1 VKIENLKS
9 KIVNRKWFWFFLS
22 YTRNVSLTLEG
33 WVSVLAALE
42 AGRRPI
48 LAVYFQRDK
57 NLRGGDRVRA
67 AAAKAGAEI
76 KMATAEEIDVL
87 AQGKSHGGVLALAG
101 ERRFQSLDE
110 LITSL
115 SLHKGKG
122 PGDGVE
128 SPVSSFQS
136 PFIVMLDG
144 VEDPFNYGQAI
155 RALYAA
161 GAHGLVVPERNWD
174 TALAVVTRASA
185 GASEY
190 MPTARVADAKE
201 AIAFFKARGFGVAA
215 TAKDP
220 KSKSVYAVDLHG
232 PLFML
237 IGGERRGLNAATLAL
252 CDVLLTIPYGRDFKA
267 ELDVTSST
275 AALAFEVMRQRVWP
289 EHRQRSKR

>member
-1 VKIENLKS
+1 LGESNNLANQIENLKS

-22 YTRNVSLTLEG
+22 YTHPMPLALEG

-42 AGRRPI
+42 ANRRPI
-48 LAVYFQRDK
+48 TAIYLQRDK
-57 NLRGGDRVRA
+57 DLREGGRIQA
-67 AAAKAGAEI
+67 ASAKRGVEI
-76 KMATAEEIDVL
+76 KMASADEIDAL
-87 AQGKSHGGVLALAG
+87 AQGKSHGGVLALTG
-101 ERRFQSLDE
+101 ERKYQTLDE
-110 LITSL
+110 LIAGQ
-115 SLHKGKG
+115 K
-122 PGDGVE
+122 E
-128 SPVSSFQS
+128 

-161 GAHGLVVPERNWD
+161 GAHGLVVSERNWD

-190 MPTARVADAKE
+190 MPTARVADVKDT
-201 AIAFFKARGFGVAA
+201 ISFFKSHGFQIAA

-220 KSKSVYAVDLHG
+220 KSKSIYSVDLHG
-232 PLFML
+232 SLFML

-252 CDVLLTIPYGRDFKA
+252 CEVLLSIPYGRDFKA

-275 AALAFEVMRQRVWP
+275 AVLAFAVMQQRVWP
-289 EHRQRSKR
+289 QRKKKGSV

>member
-1 VKIENLKS
+1 
-9 KIVNRKWFWFFLS
+9 
-22 YTRNVSLTLEG
+22 
-33 WVSVLAALE
+33 
-42 AGRRPI
+42 
-48 LAVYFQRDK
+48 
-57 NLRGGDRVRA
+57 
-67 AAAKAGAEI
+67 
-76 KMATAEEIDVL
+76 
-87 AQGKSHGGVLALAG
+87 
-101 ERRFQSLDE
+101 
-110 LITSL
+110 
-115 SLHKGKG
+115 
-122 PGDGVE
+122 
-128 SPVSSFQS
+128 
-136 PFIVMLDG
+136 MLDG

-174 TALAVVTRASA
+174 TALAVATRASA

>member
-1 VKIENLKS
+1 MSSAPAWLAFAILPAVEA
-9 KIVNRKWFWFFLS
+9 
-22 YTRNVSLTLEG
+22 SLILEG

-42 AGRRPI
+42 AGRREI
-48 LAVYFQRDK
+48 QSVYVQEGKEIRTLAQI
-57 NLRGGDRVRA
+57 
-67 AAAKAGAEI
+67 E
-76 KMATAEEIDVL
+76 KMAEKKGVKILVVSEDEINTLAE
-87 AQGKSHGGVLALAG
+87 GKSHGGILAMAG
-101 ERRFQSLDE
+101 ERQFQSLDE
-110 LITSL
+110 LIAGQ
-115 SLHKGKG
+115 K
-122 PGDGVE
+122 DAFV
-128 SPVSSFQS
+128 
-136 PFIVMLDG
+136 VMLDG

-174 TALAVVTRASA
+174 TALNVVTRASA

-190 MPTARVADAKE
+190 LPTAKVAQAEE
-201 AIAFFKARGFGVAA
+201 AITFFKDRKFRVAA

-220 KSKSVYAVDLHG
+220 NSISIYAVDLHG

-237 IGGERRGLNAATLAL
+237 IGGERRGLTAAALAL

-289 EHRQRSKR
+289 QRLQKPSRETQGLPQRRRSKR